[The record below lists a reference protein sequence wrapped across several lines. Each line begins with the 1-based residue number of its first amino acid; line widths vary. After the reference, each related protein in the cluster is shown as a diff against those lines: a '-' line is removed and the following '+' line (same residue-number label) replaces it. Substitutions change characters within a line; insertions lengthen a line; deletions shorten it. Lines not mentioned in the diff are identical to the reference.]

1 MRLHLEQDNLN
12 DERQACTAILCNLE
26 GTTLKCVVVKK
37 EENRDTADKIFE
49 ILLSRFGS
57 GMKGHQAM
65 MRFEKRRQRDDE
77 SIDQFLDDIESLRKR
92 SDPEESTNR
101 KNFSIASKFIVGVR
115 SNDLRKMLATY
126 YTLSKDNTPTPE
138 KMRQKSREYM
148 LIKPK
153 KYSFSEN
160 RNMQGVSQK
169 KDRHGTNLEST
180 WTNEGH
186 AQTAGRRTIA

>member
-26 GTTLKCVVVKK
+26 GTALKCVVVKK

-186 AQTAGRRTIA
+186 AQTVGRRTIA